1 VRRLP
6 HPSVDEWTVGYRQRV
21 RGLLATLGDVFEGF
35 DELMVEAAGL
45 RLLARQGGAGPA
57 VLLLHGH
64 PRTSST
70 WHRVAPLLV
79 DRGRTVVCVDL
90 PGYGRSDKP
99 APTADHRPHAKRAG
113 ARHLLAAMNSL
124 GHHQFD
130 LVGHDRGS
138 YYGLRLALDHPKVVR
153 KLALLDSLP
162 ISEHIDRADARFA
175 TAWWHWFFFAQPEIP
190 ERVITAD
197 PDAWYCGDPAAMGE
211 ANHAEWLTAMRDPE
225 VVRGMLEDYRAG
237 LTVDYADE
245 AADRAAGRRVTQPL
259 LVLWSTLDDLDELYG
274 DPLDIWS
281 SWADDVTGHGIHSP
295 HHMAEQAPDDLV
307 TALDA
312 FLGKDVP
319 ERVAQ
324 ADLHD
329 R

>member
-1 VRRLP
+1 VSGRSATDR
-6 HPSVDEWTVGYRQRV
+6 GC

-45 RLLARQGGAGPA
+45 RLLARQGGTGPA

-113 ARHLLAAMNSL
+113 ARHLLAAMNRL

-138 YYGLRLALDHPKVVR
+138 YYALRLALDHPKVVR

-197 PDAWYCGDPAAMGE
+197 PDAWYCGDPAVMGE

-274 DPLDIWS
+274 DPLDIWR

-307 TALDA
+307 AALDA